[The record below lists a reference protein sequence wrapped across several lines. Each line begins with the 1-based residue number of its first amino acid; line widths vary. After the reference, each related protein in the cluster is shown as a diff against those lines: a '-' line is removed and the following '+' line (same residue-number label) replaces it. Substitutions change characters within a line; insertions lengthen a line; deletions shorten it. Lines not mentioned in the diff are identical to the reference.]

1 MNLKDILTWNCL
13 LITPFAKIGGKVNF
27 LGTNGGAVIN
37 TVASQQE
44 GLEFEST
51 IHLPEDPPI
60 SSQSAKTCS

>member
-1 MNLKDILTWNCL
+1 MFQLTFFF
-13 LITPFAKIGGKVNF
+13 TPFAKIGGKVNF